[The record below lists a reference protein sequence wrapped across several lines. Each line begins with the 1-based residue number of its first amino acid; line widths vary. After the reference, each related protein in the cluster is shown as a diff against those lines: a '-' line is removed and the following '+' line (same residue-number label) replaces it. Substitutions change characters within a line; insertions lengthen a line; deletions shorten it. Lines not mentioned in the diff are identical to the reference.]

1 LYASCNGFQHL
12 TLFIDYLSLSK
23 ELNEFSWNDKDFYNF
38 IAVINFLDKK
48 LDDYKRDKL
57 ELSNK
62 DKESYNK
69 LVKLDIIEL

>member
-1 LYASCNGFQHL
+1 MI
-12 TLFIDYLSLSK
+12 FITS
-23 ELNEFSWNDKDFYNF
+23 
-38 IAVINFLDKK
+38 VINFLDKK

-69 LVKLDIIEL
+69 LVKLAIIEL